1 VIERTG
7 ATVSRTLDV
16 SREAAALVLADP
28 RTYDGVVVGSRRI
41 RWFDPHWPEPGTT
54 FHHTVG
60 FGPVTARDHSEVV
73 EEDLPGCLRL
83 LVHVRPLGSAEVAF
97 RLTAEGDRTRA
108 EMTETP
114 VSGILALSWSPPAI
128 ALARW
133 RNDRVLARLE
143 KVAQGRA
150 RSMARGGEP
159 AMDRPDRARSPDGPA
174 MTPDAGRGPDEG

>member
-1 VIERTG
+1 VTERAG

-16 SREAAALVLADP
+16 PRAAAALVLADP

-41 RWFDPHWPEPGTT
+41 RWFDPHWPDPGTT

-60 FGPVTARDHSEVV
+60 FGPLTVRDHSEVV
-73 EEDLPGCLRL
+73 EEDLPRRLRL
-83 LVHVRPLGSAEVAF
+83 LVHVRPLGSAEVVF
-97 RLTAEGDRTRA
+97 RLTADGDRTRV

-114 VSGILALSWSPPAI
+114 VSGLLALSWSPPAI

-133 RNDRVLARLE
+133 RNARVLARLE

-150 RSMARGGEP
+150 RSMARAGGP
-159 AMDRPDRARSPDGPA
+159 AGNPPAGARSPDRPVTA
-174 MTPDAGRGPDEG
+174 PDAGRAPDEG

>member
-1 VIERTG
+1 VTERAG

-16 SREAAALVLADP
+16 PREAAALVLADP

-41 RWFDPHWPEPGTT
+41 RWFDPHWPDPGTT

-60 FGPVTARDHSEVV
+60 FGPVTVRDHSEVV
-73 EEDLPGCLRL
+73 EEDLPGSLRL
-83 LVHVRPLGSAEVAF
+83 LVHVRPLGSAEVVF

-133 RNDRVLARLE
+133 RNARVLARLE

-150 RSMARGGEP
+150 RSMARGGGPGVTRPGAGTIPGRP
-159 AMDRPDRARSPDGPA
+159 AT
-174 MTPDAGRGPDEG
+174 TPDAGRDPDEG

>member
-1 VIERTG
+1 VTERTR

-16 SREAAALVLADP
+16 PRAAVALVLADP

-41 RWFDPHWPEPGTT
+41 RWFDPHWPDPGTT

-60 FGPVTARDHSEVV
+60 FGPVTVRDHSEVI

-83 LVHVRPLGSAEVAF
+83 LVHVRPLGSAEVVF
-97 RLTAEGDRTRA
+97 RLTAEGDRTGA

-133 RNDRVLARLE
+133 RNARVLARLE
-143 KVAQGRA
+143 EVAQGRG

-159 AMDRPDRARSPDGPA
+159 AVNRPEGARSPDRPA
-174 MTPDAGRGPDEG
+174 LTPDAGRDPDEG

>member
-1 VIERTG
+1 M
-7 ATVSRTLDV
+7 
-16 SREAAALVLADP
+16 LADP

-60 FGPVTARDHSEVV
+60 FGPVTVRDQSEVV
-73 EEDLPGCLRL
+73 EEDLPGYLRL
-83 LVHVRPLGSAEVAF
+83 LVHVRPLGSAQVVF
-97 RLTAEGDRTRA
+97 RLTAEGDRRGA

-114 VSGILALSWSPPAI
+114 VSGILALSWLPPAI

-133 RNDRVLARLE
+133 RNARVLARLK

-150 RSMARGGEP
+150 RSMARGGERGEP
-159 AMDRPDRARSPDGPA
+159 ARGGTLPRSSGADTRRRPRS
-174 MTPDAGRGPDEG
+174 GRGVTLAGTATTMAL